1 MVELSKVDKLLSGE
15 KHSGS
20 EQKGLYMAGLPGRE
34 VRAPVGNHP
43 QGGKLVLGVRVKKRK
58 AVLQIRAKAWAQ
70 SPSRMGRVII
80 WEGGKSCYVRDV
92 QLEESI

>member
-20 EQKGLYMAGLPGRE
+20 EQSGERPIHGRAAWQGSQSSS
-34 VRAPVGNHP
+34 RKSSP
-43 QGGKLVLGVRVKKRK
+43 GGKLVLGVKVKKK
-58 AVLQIRAKAWAQ
+58 EGSSPDK
-70 SPSRMGRVII
+70 SPSRMGRVTI

-92 QLEESI
+92 QLEGSI